1 MRIAISTV
9 LLGLVLLGGAPLAQ
23 SGNPTTELFNGRDL
37 DGWEI
42 VNGGPFSVED
52 GVIKVNGGTGWLRSN
67 DTFGDFV
74 LIMEFRFLEPEAPSG
89 IFIRTAHT
97 SNDDE
102 NGWPNNGYQVQC
114 MDTASGDFPLGQ
126 LMPYGAPPFEHEL
139 DREALQR
146 AYRPT
151 GEWHTYEI
159 TAEGENLWV
168 RLNGELVTTST
179 SIKQL
184 RGHIGIQAERGLL
197 EFRRIAIAAQESGRH
212 PGADWPTY
220 NRDLAG
226 TRYSSLTQINAANVG
241 DLREAWSYRFH
252 HDDRIV
258 TGPDP
263 RMCSSR

>member
-1 MRIAISTV
+1 M
-9 LLGLVLLGGAPLAQ
+9 
-23 SGNPTTELFNGRDL
+23 
-37 DGWEI
+37 
-42 VNGGPFSVED
+42 
-52 GVIKVNGGTGWLRSN
+52 
-67 DTFGDFV
+67 
-74 LIMEFRFLEPEAPSG
+74 
-89 IFIRTAHT
+89 
-97 SNDDE
+97 
-102 NGWPNNGYQVQC
+102 
-114 MDTASGDFPLGQ
+114 
-126 LMPYGAPPFEHEL
+126 
-139 DREALQR
+139 
-146 AYRPT
+146 
-151 GEWHTYEI
+151 
-159 TAEGENLWV
+159 

-263 RMCSSR
+263 TDVFQQVTPIVVDGVMYLRRGTGWSPCVRRPARKSGGTSSARGWCRTAA